1 VNEKTPTPLE
11 NQQLAQSKS
20 ELGTF
25 WHRARSAVVSDF
37 IEKNSLKSVADIGAG
52 AGHLG
57 NWIRVR
63 DTGLSYFFEEELKSV
78 EDILVQKFGESN
90 RLRSTDPLEVDLVV
104 LLDVLEHIENDSE
117 FLKIVRGRMRVNS
130 KILVTVPAGKFL
142 FSWWD
147 SELGHFRRYN
157 KKTLNSLFVSAGFS
171 KISVAYLFPELVF
184 PSWLRKLRGPKLDN
198 ERSAEFPVLPK
209 TIDMLLFR
217 LVRFTSL
224 FRKLTP
230 IGTSLIL
237 IGEY

>member
-1 VNEKTPTPLE
+1 MNEKTPTPLE

-25 WHRARSAVVSDF
+25 WHRARSAVVIDF

-117 FLKIVRGRMRVNS
+117 FLRIVRERMRVNS

-171 KISVAYLFPELVF
+171 KISVAYLFP
-184 PSWLRKLRGPKLDN
+184 G
-198 ERSAEFPVLPK
+198 
-209 TIDMLLFR
+209 
-217 LVRFTSL
+217 
-224 FRKLTP
+224 
-230 IGTSLIL
+230 
-237 IGEY
+237 GEYGNPTYRIPLSEPDLKKLNDLIDQLSELNDVTDTFHNAENKEDDLSEES

>member
-1 VNEKTPTPLE
+1 MNEKTPTPLE

-25 WHRARSAVVSDF
+25 WHRARSALVSDF
-37 IEKNSLKSVADIGAG
+37 IDKNSLESVADIGAG

-57 NWIRVR
+57 NWLRVR
-63 DTGLSYFFEEELKSV
+63 VKGVSYFFEEELNSV
-78 EDILVQKFGESN
+78 EQILIQKFGESN

-117 FLKIVRGRMRVNS
+117 FLKTVRGRMRVSS

-147 SELGHFRRYN
+147 KELGHFRRYN
-157 KKTLNSLFVSAGFS
+157 KETINSLFINAGFS
-171 KISVAYLFPELVF
+171 KVSVAYLFPELVF
-184 PSWLRKLRGPKLDN
+184 PSWLRKLRGPKLGD
-198 ERSAEFPVLPK
+198 ERIAEFPSLPK
-209 TIDMLLFR
+209 QIDLLIYR
-217 LVRFTSL
+217 LLRLSSF